1 MGGSLASARGSDA
14 RGGLVVIA
22 GCMFAGKTAR
32 LIEHLEAARAAG
44 RRVVACK
51 HRLDA
56 RYHPDRLVT
65 HDGREF
71 PAIAVADC
79 AEVAARADAA
89 EVIGVDE
96 AQFFGR
102 ELPAVC
108 QTLMAAG
115 KTVIVAG
122 IDHDTWGQPFPPL
135 PQLKALADKV
145 EQKYAPCGVCGQPA
159 ELHQRMVPV
168 VDGNLV
174 GGPRE
179 VQPRCRAHFSPPPLP
194 PPVYE

>member
-14 RGGLVVIA
+14 RGGLTVIA
-22 GCMFAGKTAR
+22 GCMFAGKTIR

-79 AEVAARADAA
+79 AELAARADAA
-89 EVIGVDE
+89 EVVGVDE

-108 QTLMAAG
+108 QTLMAMG

-122 IDHDTWGQPFPPL
+122 IDHDMWGQPFPPL

-179 VQPRCRAHFSPPPLP
+179 FQPRCRAHFSPPPLP